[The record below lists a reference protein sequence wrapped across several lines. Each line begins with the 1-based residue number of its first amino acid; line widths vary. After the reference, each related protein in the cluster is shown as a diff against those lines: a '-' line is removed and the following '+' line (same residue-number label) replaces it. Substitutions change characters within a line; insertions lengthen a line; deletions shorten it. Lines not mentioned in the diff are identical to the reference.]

1 MPKKATTKSGAETT
15 LAGHPTTDIIAV
27 AKTALL
33 ELTTPDSFSEPPA
46 VSATPGVVTVDFP
59 NSHPGYP
66 GWVWSISVNDHADM
80 APTVLELQMVP
91 STGALVS
98 PAWVPWADRMEEFL
112 AHEKE
117 VADQALQDSAEDLDG
132 DNDDDDDDDDVDF
145 DGDVD
150 GVDIDELD
158 LGLDPTPRENA
169 GEPSD
174 AVDHVE
180 FDEADPLDP

>member
-1 MPKKATTKSGAETT
+1 MNLMSKKAAAKPGAQTS
-15 LAGHPTTDIIAV
+15 LAGHPTSDIVAV

-33 ELTTPDSFSEPPA
+33 ELTTPDTFSEPPQ
-46 VSATPGVVTVDFP
+46 VSATEGVVTVDFP
-59 NSHPGYP
+59 NTHPGYP
-66 GWVWSISVNDHADM
+66 GWVWSVSVNDHADM

-117 VADQALQDSAEDLDG
+117 VADQALKDSAEDL
-132 DNDDDDDDDDVDF
+132 DDDDDDDDDDF

-158 LGLDPTPRENA
+158 LDLDPTALEIPE
-169 GEPSD
+169 EPSD
-174 AVDHVE
+174 VFDHVE
-180 FDEADPLDP
+180 FDEPDPLDP

>member
-1 MPKKATTKSGAETT
+1 MSKKSPAKAPKGTS
-15 LAGHPTTDIIAV
+15 LAGHPTEHIMAL

-33 ELTTPDSFSEPPA
+33 ELTSPDSFSEPPV
-46 VSATPGVVTVDFP
+46 VSATEGVVTVDFP
-59 NSHPGYP
+59 NTHPGYP
-66 GWVWSISVNDHADM
+66 GWVWSVSVNDYADM

-91 STGALVS
+91 RSGALVS

-117 VADQALQDSAEDLDG
+117 VADQAVKDTADEE
-132 DNDDDDDDDDVDF
+132 DDDDDDDDDF

-158 LGLDPTPRENA
+158 LDLDPAPLEVPVALT
-169 GEPSD
+169 D
-174 AVDHVE
+174 VFDHVD
-180 FDEADPLDP
+180 FDEADSTEV